1 MEEKDVTQQIHK
13 FLIDNDWSVYQED
26 DMFHYKKQLEQNTG
40 IVLVN
45 GRQVKQEPQY
55 IDIELVGFGLGSID
69 ETVIYG
75 YSVLANGIMIDSVYV
90 DSFEDFQ
97 KEIYSRFE

>member
-1 MEEKDVTQQIHK
+1 MGEKDVSQQIHK

-40 IVLVN
+40 IVVVN

-55 IDIELVGFGLGSID
+55 IDIELVSFGLGSID
-69 ETVIYG
+69 ETAIYG
-75 YSVLANGIMIDSVYV
+75 YSVLANRNMIDSVYV

>member
-1 MEEKDVTQQIHK
+1 MEEKEVTQQIHK

-26 DMFHYKKQLEQNTG
+26 DMFHYKKQLEQNTS
-40 IVLVN
+40 IVVVN
-45 GRQVKQEPQY
+45 GKPVKQDPQY
-55 IDIELVGFGLGSID
+55 IDIELVSFGLGSID

>member
-1 MEEKDVTQQIHK
+1 MEEKDITQQIHK

-40 IVLVN
+40 IVIVN
-45 GRQVKQEPQY
+45 GKQIKQEPQY
-55 IDIELVGFGLGSID
+55 IDIELVSFGLGSID

-75 YSVLANGIMIDSVYV
+75 YSVLVNGNMIDSVYV

-97 KEIYSRFE
+97 KEIYSKFE